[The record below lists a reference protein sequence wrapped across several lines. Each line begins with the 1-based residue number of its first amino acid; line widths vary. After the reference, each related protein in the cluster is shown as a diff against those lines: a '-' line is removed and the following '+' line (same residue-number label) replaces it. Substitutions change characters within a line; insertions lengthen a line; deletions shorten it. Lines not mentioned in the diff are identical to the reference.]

1 MANNKLTIKKDSF
14 DPFSAIEKKDESGFS
29 LIEVIIA
36 LVILLVTVLGVFAAF
51 TFATTYNAGNSRRS
65 QALSV
70 LQEEVELL
78 RSAKFTRNG
87 TDNYAPTTP
96 DNGRRDLT
104 GGEKAIKTVTL
115 KKEGGLNG
123 NSYTVKTIVDDD
135 PFNPGI
141 DIDSCSPSCTKTLK
155 EITVIVTPQAINGNW
170 VVAFPTKFVFRRV
183 RAN

>member
-1 MANNKLTIKKDSF
+1 MEHNKLLINKYITNCFPTK
-14 DPFSAIEKKDESGFS
+14 ERKDESGFS

-36 LVILLVTVLGVFAAF
+36 LLILLIAVLGVFAAF

-87 TDNYAPTTP
+87 TDSYAPTTP

-104 GGEKAIKTVTL
+104 GGKKALKTVTS
-115 KKEGGLNG
+115 KGD
-123 NSYTVKTIVDDD
+123 NSTYTIETIVDDD
-135 PFNPGI
+135 PYTTGI

-155 EITVIVTPQAINGNW
+155 EITVIVTPKAVNGSW